1 MYRRL
6 TKSENQR
13 ILCGVCGGIGEFFG
27 IDPTIIRIAFVIMAF
42 AGSAGIWISLL
53 CALIIPRS
61 CNTN

>member
-13 ILCGVCGGIGEFFG
+13 ILFGVCGGIGEFFG

-42 AGSAGIWISLL
+42 AGSAGIWIYLL

-61 CNTN
+61 

>member
-42 AGSAGIWISLL
+42 AGSTGIWIYLL

-61 CNTN
+61 

>member
-42 AGSAGIWISLL
+42 AGSAGIWFYLL

-61 CNTN
+61 